1 MSKKELI
8 EKRNALATRA
18 EELGRENEKRELT
31 VAEMAEL
38 AEIRD
43 SIRDI
48 KRKLGI
54 ADRVEGITRE
64 AAEGSEAEK
73 TDDKKEEAEE
83 GTEDDK
89 AKEAAET
96 RAFEDYIRHSGKVDH
111 SRADNTPLTKANNG
125 DVIPLTIAN
134 RIIRKLYDI
143 SPILERSEKYNM
155 KGTFAIPKYT
165 EDTEDAVVVDF
176 QDEFVAPDANSGSFE
191 AINLTDNQISALT
204 KISWALK
211 NNVDFDIVAKMV
223 EIMAY
228 GFARFTEKQL
238 LGFGN
243 TSKIEG
249 LSGVTL
255 SVNAAA
261 ANAITAD
268 ELIELQD
275 SVKDMF
281 QEKAIWIMSPKTR
294 TAIRQLKS
302 NTGYYL
308 LQNDVSQAFGHTLL
322 GKPVYVSDNMPDME
336 AGQPAIY
343 YGDMSGLATKF
354 TKEMTIRILDQ
365 LYAPQAADGI
375 YGYASFDAKV
385 QDTQKIA
392 KLVMG
397 TTSA

>member
-54 ADRVEGITRE
+54 ADKVEGITRDATE
-64 AAEGSEAEK
+64 AADGAK
-73 TDDKKEEAEE
+73 TEDKKEEGEE
-83 GTEDDK
+83 ATEDEK
-89 AKEAAET
+89 AKAAAET
-96 RAFEDYIRHSGKVDH
+96 RAFEDYIRHAGKMTR
-111 SRADNTPLTKANNG
+111 SDNTPLSKANNG

-134 RIIRKLYDI
+134 RIIRKLYNI

-165 EDTEDAVVVDF
+165 EDTDNAVMVDF

-191 AINLTDNQISALT
+191 TVNLTDNQVSALT
-204 KISWALK
+204 KLSWALK
-211 NNVDFDIVAKMV
+211 NNVDFDVVSKMV

-228 GFARFTEKQL
+228 GFKRFTEKQL
-238 LGFGN
+238 LGLGN
-243 TSKIEG
+243 TAKVEG

-255 SVNAAA
+255 ITNAAA

-275 SVKDMF
+275 SVLDDY
-281 QEKAIWIMSPKTR
+281 QENAIWIMSKKTR
-294 TAIRQLKS
+294 TAIRQLKD
-302 NTGYYL
+302 NMGRYL
-308 LQNDVSQAFGHTLL
+308 LQDDISLPFGKTLL
-322 GKPVYVSDNMPDME
+322 GKPVYVSSNMPDME
-336 AGQPAIY
+336 AGKVAIY

-365 LYAPQAADGI
+365 LYATQAADGI